1 MELSFCDAYFSSREI
16 SRGIFPPAGDAA
28 RDKTVSLITCDDKI
42 RRLNNARNCDKLVL
56 ETLVRREL
64 RRKSILLE
72 IKSEYEYHLN
82 FLCYKYILHY
92 LQ

>member
-1 MELSFCDAYFSSREI
+1 MELSFCNAYFSSREI

-28 RDKTVSLITCDDKI
+28 RDKTVSLITRDDKI

-56 ETLVRREL
+56 ETPVRRELL

-72 IKSEYEYHLN
+72 IESE
-82 FLCYKYILHY
+82 
-92 LQ
+92 